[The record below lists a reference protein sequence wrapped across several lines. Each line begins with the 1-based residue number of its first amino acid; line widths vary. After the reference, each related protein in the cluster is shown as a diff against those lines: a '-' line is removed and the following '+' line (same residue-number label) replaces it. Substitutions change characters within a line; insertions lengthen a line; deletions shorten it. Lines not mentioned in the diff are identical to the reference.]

1 MQNDQGLPRGRAVR
15 EEVTPSVGPHAPFHV
30 RPVFNG
36 MHSLSP
42 DENVMKGQDKS
53 TDHKLKSRGA
63 DSYSFYSLKSKQS
76 FKYSFS
82 GLCGKF
88 KDHLSA
94 KQR

>member
-1 MQNDQGLPRGRAVR
+1 
-15 EEVTPSVGPHAPFHV
+15 
-30 RPVFNG
+30 
-36 MHSLSP
+36 MHSLRP

-53 TDHKLKSRGA
+53 TIHTLNSRGA
-63 DSYSFYSLKSKQS
+63 DSYPYYSLKSKQS

-88 KDHLSA
+88 KDHFSV